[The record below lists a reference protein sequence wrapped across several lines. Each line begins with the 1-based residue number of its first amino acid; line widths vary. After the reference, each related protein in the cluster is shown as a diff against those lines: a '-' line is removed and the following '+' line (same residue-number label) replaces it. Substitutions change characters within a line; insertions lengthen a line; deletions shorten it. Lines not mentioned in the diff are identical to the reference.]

1 MHLELQF
8 IDTSNCKPLP
18 HLAVDA
24 WACNSTGVYSGIDP
38 TVWAGEAGL
47 SSTYLRGIQITNH
60 DGVVEFDTLFPGH
73 YTGRATHQHV
83 ITHINSTI
91 LPNGTISTDGAIN
104 HIGQLFF
111 DEALRAEIEKIYPYN
126 TNTQAVVSNDDDMWA
141 PVAAGAEY
149 DPIVDYVMLGEK
161 LEDGLL
167 AWISIGVNVTANY
180 TDLAYIA
187 SYWTEDGGE
196 NNADDGFLAAI
207 RKGGSEKLERLKF
220 SICQSVIRASN
231 LYVLFHE

>member
-18 HLAVDA
+18 QLAVDV

-47 SSTYLRGIQITNH
+47 NSTYLRGIQITDH

-83 ITHINSTI
+83 ITHLNSTI

-111 DEALRAEIEKIYPYN
+111 DEALRAEIEKTYPYN

-141 PVAAGAEY
+141 PVAASADY
-149 DPIVDYVMLGEK
+149 DPIVEYVMLGEK
-161 LEDGLL
+161 VEDGLL

-180 TDLAYIA
+180 TELAYIA
-187 SYWTEDGGE
+187 SYWTEGGGE

-207 RKGGSEKLERLKF
+207 RKGMNSTSSSTAL
-220 SICQSVIRASN
+220 ATPTA
-231 LYVLFHE
+231 